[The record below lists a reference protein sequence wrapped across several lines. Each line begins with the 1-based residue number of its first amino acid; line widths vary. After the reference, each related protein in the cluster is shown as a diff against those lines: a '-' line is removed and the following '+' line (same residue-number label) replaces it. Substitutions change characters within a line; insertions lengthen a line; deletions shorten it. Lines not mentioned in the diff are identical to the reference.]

1 MSILLLICAIGP
13 MVGQGASADGGP
25 AVGRD
30 VASQRPPADPVARE
44 RATRA
49 GAWLK
54 RHTELVPAVAGE
66 PPIPVIA
73 WKDPTLEPADPGLLA
88 GYVITDTLWAAE
100 ALKTLDPVA
109 SREMERGLSRLGWRG
124 DGLREV
130 LFHPIPVIKHRFV
143 DPDLVHGTSLGRFP
157 IGGGRTVD
165 LRVFHLREDPDYTA
179 GHPSLFAEHAV
190 YQALFDFWG
199 GREDQARRRILD
211 AVRDDRDRDPDD
223 RIFWDDRAGALV
235 DFANRETWLGYVRG
249 ERPSCR
255 NSTFKLGALLY
266 AVRLLGLESEVGP
279 RLEEMRRRLWEAQWE
294 DGGLAHFVE
303 IRGPGDATRGR
314 GATGEATAIAILSET
329 VEPSR
334 TATDPA
340 RRAPPAGD

>member
-1 MSILLLICAIGP
+1 MFIFLLICAIGS
-13 MVGQGASADGGP
+13 MVGEVALADGGP
-25 AVGRD
+25 VVQRD
-30 VASQRPPADPVARE
+30 VARHRPPADPAVKERVAR
-44 RATRA
+44 A
-49 GAWLK
+49 GDWLK
-54 RHTELVPAVAGE
+54 RHTELIPAVDDG

-73 WKDPTLEPADPGLLA
+73 WKDPSLEPEDSGLLA
-88 GYVITDTLWAAE
+88 GYVITDTLWAAK

-130 LFHPIPVIKHRFV
+130 LFQPIPVIKHRFV
-143 DPDLVHGTSLGRFP
+143 DPDPVHGASLGRFP

-165 LRVFHLREDPDYTA
+165 LRVFHLREDPGFTA

-190 YQALFDFWG
+190 YQALFDFWK

-211 AVRDDRDRDPDD
+211 AIRDDRDRDPNDQ
-223 RIFWDDRAGALV
+223 IFWDDRAGALV
-235 DFANRETWLGYVRG
+235 DSANRETWLGYVRG

-255 NSTFKLGALLY
+255 TYTFKLGALLY

-279 RLEEMRRRLWEAQWE
+279 RLEEMKRRLWEAQGE
-294 DGGLAHFVE
+294 DGGLAHSVE

-329 VEPSR
+329 VQSLR
-334 TATDPA
+334 
-340 RRAPPAGD
+340 PPADPQSPR